1 MLVTPCRNRSCDL
14 PAPSYGR
21 KKVPRPT
28 YKTQQQ
34 QQKQK
39 QMMPDIALQ
48 VAICT
53 QAIGEAR
60 PISLVGTM
68 GAGAGCPRRVPAS
81 PFPSGRLLPAA
92 AWCPRRPVVQSRG
105 VQTDEIDGIEPIWLV
120 LAREEGLSEA
130 DAELTELMKARRYRR
145 RQAAVAKERAQQIR
159 EEAAQEWQRS
169 VRRRVDDREQPSS
182 EG

>member
-1 MLVTPCRNRSCDL
+1 M
-14 PAPSYGR
+14 
-21 KKVPRPT
+21 
-28 YKTQQQ
+28 
-34 QQKQK
+34 
-39 QMMPDIALQ
+39 
-48 VAICT
+48 
-53 QAIGEAR
+53 
-60 PISLVGTM
+60 
-68 GAGAGCPRRVPAS
+68 
-81 PFPSGRLLPAA
+81 
-92 AWCPRRPVVQSRG
+92 QSRG